1 MDKNLIEKYKSE
13 MLNMYKRGKTAP
25 AMAETPVLKPKTEPT
40 NMSFNE
46 PLNIPQTPTVTEIEP
61 VPEMLSDSTGELI
74 AIVTSLRN
82 IYPLKGA
89 KVTVFTGNYYDNMDI
104 LDTAFTDESGRTK
117 AFILPTPAK
126 ALSETSG
133 ASEKPYS
140 SYNMLVESDGYIDN
154 IHLNIPVFS
163 GVVSLQGSDMM
174 LRETAGEN
182 KGPRIFDEGQEF
194 TL

>member
-1 MDKNLIEKYKSE
+1 MDRNIIEKYKSE
-13 MLNMYKRGKTAP
+13 MLNMYKSVKTVP
-25 AMAETPVLKPKTEPT
+25 TIAEMTVLKPQNEQQNESQPTEPDIK
-40 NMSFNE
+40 
-46 PLNIPQTPTVTEIEP
+46 PLSETPT
-61 VPEMLSDSTGELI
+61 DSTGQLI
-74 AIVTSLRN
+74 AIVTSLRE
-82 IYPLKGA
+82 IYPIKGA
-89 KVTVFTGNYYDNMDI
+89 KITVFTGNYYDNMDI
-104 LDTAFTDESGRTK
+104 LDTAFTDESGRSK

-133 ASEKPYS
+133 ASDKPYS
-140 SYNMLVESDGYIDN
+140 GYNMLVQSDGYIDN